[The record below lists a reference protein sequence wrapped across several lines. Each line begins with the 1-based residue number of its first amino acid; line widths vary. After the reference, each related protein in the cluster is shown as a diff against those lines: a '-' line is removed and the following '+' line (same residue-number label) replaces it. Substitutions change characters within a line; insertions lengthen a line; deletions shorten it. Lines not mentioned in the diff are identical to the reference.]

1 MLFHMC
7 VAFVPSSSSGA
18 IRLAANFSTAPT
30 RFVDPSTAS
39 FTNLIGSE
47 AILVRPPGVGGD
59 TSTSGRSV
67 PGFSTTF
74 GATFSKL
81 GFDAVKNWGLNWWG
95 RRTLNWFWIQSR
107 RKKNHPPSSLIS
119 KKTNC
124 CAETS
129 NRWLWPSFTK
139 LTIRFLICPFG
150 YYHIL
155 NLSWFDEGGSV

>member
-1 MLFHMC
+1 MYMSKVHYSVLLFHMC

-39 FTNLIGSE
+39 FTNFIGSE

-59 TSTSGRSV
+59 TSTSRCSV
-67 PGFSTTF
+67 PAFSTTF

-95 RRTLNWFWIQSR
+95 RQTGFGFSQGE
-107 RKKNHPPSSLIS
+107 KKI
-119 KKTNC
+119 
-124 CAETS
+124 
-129 NRWLWPSFTK
+129 
-139 LTIRFLICPFG
+139 IRLP
-150 YYHIL
+150 
-155 NLSWFDEGGSV
+155 V